1 MSTPPSPPRRTEW
14 SPRVAE
20 RPTPLDSTWL
30 RTHPL
35 PQPHG
40 ETDKNGRGRV
50 LAVGGCRTVPG
61 GIQLTAEAALR
72 AGAGKVRIATIAS
85 AATAIGVAMPEV
97 GIVALPETDEGEIAD
112 AGPLAAEH
120 TRFDAVIAGP
130 AMASRDAAGQL
141 VDQLVEAGAAE
152 AVVVLD
158 AAALMA
164 CAPRAAALRGCAGP
178 LILTPHVGEMAAM
191 LGCEA
196 EAVEADRL
204 GCVRRAAET
213 FGAVVVL
220 KGAETLV
227 SSPDGAV
234 HAYAG
239 GGVGLATGGSGDV
252 LAGIAAGLA
261 ARGAEPLAATLWAVW
276 LHGEAGRRCA
286 EQIGPLGF
294 LARELLAHVP
304 ALMRG
309 V

>member
-1 MSTPPSPPRRTEW
+1 M
-14 SPRVAE
+14 AE
-20 RPTPLDSTWL
+20 GASHGPAAEACGAALPLDSTWL
-30 RTHPL
+30 REHPL
-35 PQPHG
+35 PPPDG

-72 AGAGKVRIATIAS
+72 AGAGKVRIATIAG
-85 AATAIGVAMPEV
+85 AALTLGVAMPEV
-97 GIVALPETDEGEIAD
+97 GIMALAEDAAGEIAET
-112 AGPLAAEH
+112 GPVLAELD
-120 TRFDAVIAGP
+120 RFDAVIAGP
-130 AMASRDAAGQL
+130 AMSGGEAAGRL
-141 VDQLVEAGAAE
+141 VDALVAAGASSAPL
-152 AVVVLD
+152 VLD

-164 CAPRAAALRGCAGP
+164 CGGRQHALRTCPRP
-178 LILTPHVGEMAAM
+178 LVLTPHVGEMAAM
-191 LGCEA
+191 LDCA
-196 EAVEADRL
+196 AAAVEADRA
-204 GCVRRAAET
+204 GAVRRAAER

-220 KGAETLV
+220 KGANSLV
-227 SSPDGAV
+227 AGPDGSL

-252 LAGIAAGLA
+252 LAGIVAGLA
-261 ARGAEPLAATLWAVW
+261 ARGAEPLVATLWAVW